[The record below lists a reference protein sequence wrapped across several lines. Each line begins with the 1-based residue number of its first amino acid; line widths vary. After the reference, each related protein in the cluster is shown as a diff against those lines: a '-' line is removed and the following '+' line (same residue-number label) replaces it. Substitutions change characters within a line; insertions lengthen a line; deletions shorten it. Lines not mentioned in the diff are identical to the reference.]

1 MAVGKFLITA
11 AVCTAV
17 LFGCAQKE
25 KAEDKEFS
33 STPKPAAKSTTSD
46 VFDEFYVDEGKTD
59 KKDTEA
65 SAASSYV
72 PQFSEN
78 GRYSVQVATHATRG
92 TADQLSSEFN
102 GKGYPAYVAA
112 VDNPTPEL
120 MGTYY
125 RIRIG
130 TFDWYSQAKA
140 FGENILRPAGYDYW
154 IDKKSNDNVGIQGSG
169 FGSESSYSEPTTDY
183 STTTSQPQEETSDW
197 SSTTTETETSNDW
210 SSTETET
217 AEAETS
223 DWSATSETAETEAA
237 AATETQPA
245 TAEPAV
251 QQPATEAAAQPVSQP
266 AQPASTEPAAETT
279 TTTETTE
286 STETSTDDDWGTDD
300 WGTDDWGTESDW

>member
-1 MAVGKFLITA
+1 MALGKFLITA

-33 STPKPAAKSTTSD
+33 STPKPEAKDNSSD

-59 KKDTEA
+59 KKDDTE
-65 SAASSYV
+65 SEASSYV

-78 GRYSVQVATHATRG
+78 GRYSVQVATHATQG

-140 FGENILRPAGYDYW
+140 FGENILKPAGYDYW
-154 IDKKSNDNVGIQGSG
+154 IDSKSNDNVGIEGSG
-169 FGSESSYSEPTTDY
+169 FGSESSYSEQETDY
-183 STTTSQPQEETSDW
+183 STTSQPQEETSDW
-197 SSTTTETETSNDW
+197 SSTEAEVTETE
-210 SSTETET
+210 STEWADTP
-217 AEAETS
+217 
-223 DWSATSETAETEAA
+223 ETAETEAA
-237 AATETQPA
+237 E
-245 TAEPAV
+245 
-251 QQPATEAAAQPVSQP
+251 TEAA
-266 AQPASTEPAAETT
+266 EAETA
-279 TTTETTE
+279 EAE
-286 STETSTDDDWGTDD
+286 A
-300 WGTDDWGTESDW
+300 